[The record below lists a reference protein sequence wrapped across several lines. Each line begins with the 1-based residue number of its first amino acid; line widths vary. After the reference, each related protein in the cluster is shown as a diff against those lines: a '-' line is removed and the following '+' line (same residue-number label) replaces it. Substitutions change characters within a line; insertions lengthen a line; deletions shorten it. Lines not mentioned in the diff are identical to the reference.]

1 MRTILILLSHAY
13 MEYVTWPHQV
23 WSERLGG
30 YERPSFYCR
39 TVDFSS
45 VVWC

>member
-23 WSERLGG
+23 WSERLGR
-30 YERPSFYCR
+30 YEQPSIYR
-39 TVDFSS
+39 RS
-45 VVWC
+45 VSYEQIVWC